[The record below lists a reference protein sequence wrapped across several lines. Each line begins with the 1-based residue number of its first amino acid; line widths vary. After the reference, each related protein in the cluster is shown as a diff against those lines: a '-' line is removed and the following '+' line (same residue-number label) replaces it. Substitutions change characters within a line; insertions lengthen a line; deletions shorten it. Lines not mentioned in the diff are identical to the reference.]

1 MIGQSLID
9 DKGELKEQYKT
20 LSKSKYQ
27 PSEEVMKLFEKVQTD
42 YQTAYMLQNRS
53 FNEFDGYSLLQR
65 AKMDQETFSSFV
77 GIEYLPAHKKWRW
90 RGRRN
95 TARNK
100 LIGILSHMLAAM
112 LFPVVRAQDESDEED
127 KGAARAMAILV
138 EEYLRKADYEMKFM
152 YIVLSALVNPAVFV
166 NVEFVEAYQR
176 IKVKT
181 DSGKYEVEKVLDEF
195 LSGLNLN
202 ILPIDEVMLGDFYTF
217 DIRRQPFIL
226 RVRRISYEKAR
237 SVYGDNKNFEYVQ
250 PGMTHV
256 LINGED
262 GEQQLFDVDWT
273 EADSNFVQEIT
284 AYYLADDMEVKLV
297 GGVFMG
303 NEEDVWNGNPFS
315 HRRATL
321 HKNKWVTVPVYP
333 FAKTGFE
340 PIDPSC
346 RFAYY
351 KSGAFKEYWDD
362 KGINQMDRLMMD
374 GSYLEVIKPI
384 FISGAAKIDSTVVV
398 PGASVALPA
407 DASVTPYSV
416 GSNLAAAY
424 NAIRERENALSESTQ
439 DKIMQGNV
447 EKGVTAYATNRAE
460 KNARI
465 FLGVFG
471 LMLASLVE
479 QIGELTTDCVV
490 ATATVGDVDLT
501 TPESVR
507 MKFKTITS
515 RSTEKGRSITH
526 KIIFTDKNMG
536 YDMTKEEIRK
546 REWELYNKT
555 GKEKGDQRIFEV
567 NPYLFARRKY
577 FMYVD
582 ADQIVQKSMGTDRD
596 QSILAFNILTDSRVA
611 PFTDQEAVVNDFVI
625 DEFSNGNPDRYK
637 RKGNLPDELLNGMM
651 AQAGTKTGGMEAVAE
666 PGAEFIG

>member
-1 MIGQSLID
+1 MIGQTLLN
-9 DKGELKEQYKT
+9 DKGELLEQYKT

-27 PSEEVMKLFEKVQTD
+27 PPQEVMKLFEKVQRD

-53 FNEFDGYSLLQR
+53 FDEFDGYSLLQR
-65 AKMDQETFSSFV
+65 AKMDQETFSAYV

-112 LFPVVRAQDESDEED
+112 LFPVVRAQNENDEED
-127 KGAARAMAILV
+127 KGAARVMAILV
-138 EEYLRKADYEMKFM
+138 EEYLRKAGYEMKFL

-166 NVEFVEAYQR
+166 NVEFVKAFQR
-176 IKVKT
+176 VKQKT
-181 DSGKYEVEKVLDEF
+181 ASGKYEVKEVLDEF

-217 DIRRQPFIL
+217 DIRNQPFIL
-226 RVRRISYEKAR
+226 RVRRIGYEKAR
-237 SVYGDNKNFEYVQ
+237 NIYGKNKNFEHVQ
-250 PGMTHV
+250 PGQTHV
-256 LINGED
+256 LLNGAD
-262 GEQQLFDVDWT
+262 GEQQLFDIDWT
-273 EADSNFVQEIT
+273 EADANFVQEIT
-284 AYYLADDMEVKLV
+284 AYYLADDMEVTWV

-303 NEEDVWNGNPFS
+303 NEEDVWNGNPFT
-315 HRRATL
+315 HRRVTL
-321 HKNKWVTVPVYP
+321 HKDEWITVPVYP

-460 KNARI
+460 QNARI

-471 LMLASLVE
+471 LMTANLVE
-479 QIGELTTDCVV
+479 QIGELTTDCVT
-490 ATATVGDVDLT
+490 ATATVGDVDMT
-501 TPESVR
+501 APESVR

-515 RSTEKGRSITH
+515 RGSEKGRNVTR
-526 KIIFTDKNMG
+526 KIVFTDKNMG
-536 YDMTKEEIRK
+536 YEMSPEEVRA
-546 REWELYNKT
+546 REWELYKKT
-555 GKEKGDQRIFEV
+555 GGEKGDQRIFEV

-582 ADQIVQKSMGTDRD
+582 ADQIVQKSMGTDRQ
-596 QSILAFNILTDSRVA
+596 QSILAFNMLTDQRVA
-611 PFTDQEAVVNDFVI
+611 PFTDQEAVVNDFII
-625 DEFSNGNPDRYK
+625 DEFSNGNPERYK
-637 RKGNLPDELLNGMM
+637 RKGKLPEELLNGMM
-651 AQAGTKTGGMEAVAE
+651 NQAGPTSGGMEAMAE
-666 PGAEFIG
+666 PGEFIR